1 MMRRMFGRVLT
12 AAAVLVP
19 LVVAFPAMAQDLSIK
34 AFHGLWKGSA
44 VSESEVSSHFRVTAR
59 DLDVEIRPFA
69 VGGFS
74 LRWSTVLRQ
83 AGDPNAPKEELKQ
96 ATVEFIPDP
105 TRTGVWREDRQAD
118 PMSGQALHWARIA
131 EQTLT
136 VYSLGVRE
144 DGKADLQVYDRTLS
158 ALGMKLKFTRLVDGE
173 EVRSASGQLVKHAN

>member
-1 MMRRMFGRVLT
+1 MRKVLGRVLT
-12 AAAVLVP
+12 TATVLAPLLLAA
-19 LVVAFPAMAQDLSIK
+19 PAMAKDLTIK

-83 AGDPNAPKEELKQ
+83 AGDPNAPREELKQ

-105 TRTGVWREDRQAD
+105 KRPNVWREDRTVD
-118 PMSGQALHWARIA
+118 PMSGEAVHWARIA
-131 EQTLT
+131 GQTLT
-136 VYSLGVRE
+136 VYSLGVRQ
-144 DGKADLQVYDRTLS
+144 DGQADLQVYDRTLHE
-158 ALGMKLKFTRLVDGE
+158 LGMKLKFTRLVDGQ

>member
-19 LVVAFPAMAQDLSIK
+19 LVVTSPAVAKDLTVK

-96 ATVEFIPDP
+96 AVVEFIPDP

-118 PMSGQALHWARIA
+118 PMSGEALHWARIS

-158 ALGMKLKFTRLVDGE
+158 ALGMKLRFTRLVDGE
-173 EVRSASGQLVKHAN
+173 QVRSASGQLVKHAN

>member
-1 MMRRMFGRVLT
+1 MMRKTFGRML
-12 AAAVLVP
+12 AAATVLVP
-19 LVVAFPAMAQDLSIK
+19 LAVASPAMAKDLSIK
-34 AFHGLWKGSA
+34 AFQGLWKGSA

-96 ATVEFIPDP
+96 AAVAFIPDP
-105 TRTGVWREDRQAD
+105 TRSNVWREDRTVD
-118 PMSGQALHWARIA
+118 PMSGEAVHWARISD
-131 EQTLT
+131 QTLT

-158 ALGMKLKFTRLVDGE
+158 ALGMKLKFTRLIDGE